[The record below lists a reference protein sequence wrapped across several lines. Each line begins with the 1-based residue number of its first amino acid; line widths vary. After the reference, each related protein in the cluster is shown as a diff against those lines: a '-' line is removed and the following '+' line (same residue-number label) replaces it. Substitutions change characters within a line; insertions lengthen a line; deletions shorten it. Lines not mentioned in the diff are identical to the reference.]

1 MIPVQFDYA
10 VPATLDEALA
20 SLAAT
25 PGARAIA
32 GGQTLLSALKSG
44 SAAPAVVVDIS
55 RLAGLAGIAT
65 TGSTLDLG
73 ALTRLS
79 ALADGAGIPVSAHAL
94 IDAARSLADPQVRNA
109 ATLGGSL
116 ASNEAAADVPVALL
130 ALGASVH
137 AKAAG
142 GSRTLAVADLLNGA
156 NTTTLRT
163 GELITGIAV
172 PLAEKAGSAYEK
184 FVNPAGGYALVGVA
198 VSLRLDAAGVVK
210 GCGVAVTGTSRGAVT
225 LPAAEQ
231 ALLGRS
237 LDVAAIKAAV
247 AAARLDRVEYP
258 TDLSASA
265 EYRAHLAGVLL
276 ERAARAAATRA
287 GAQL

>member
-10 VPATLDEALA
+10 VPASLDEALA
-20 SLAAT
+20 SLAANS
-25 PGARAIA
+25 GARALA
-32 GGQTLLSALKSG
+32 GGQSLLSALKSG
-44 SAAPAVVVDIS
+44 AATPAVLVDIN
-55 RLAGLAGIAT
+55 RLAGLSGIT
-65 TGSTLDLG
+65 TGGATLNIG
-73 ALTRLS
+73 PLTRLS
-79 ALADGAGIPVSAHAL
+79 ALADGGGIPVSAHAL

-130 ALGASVH
+130 ALGASVQ
-137 AKAAG
+137 ARSAG
-142 GSRTLAVADLLNGA
+142 ASRTLAVADLLTGA
-156 NTTTLRT
+156 NTTALAS

-198 VSLRLDAAGVVK
+198 VSLRLDGAGVVT

-231 ALLGRS
+231 ALLGRT
-237 LDVAAIKAAV
+237 LDGAAITAAV
-247 AAARLDRVEYP
+247 AAARAEQVAYP

-276 ERAARAAATRA
+276 ERAARAAAARA
-287 GAQL
+287 AAQL